1 MTWTIVQRDKTV
13 DRRYSGCLVVDEAVL
28 ELELVEAVPVIPD
41 DDISAVENNSTQ
53 TKPSTDE
60 KQNMIARVVLYN
72 KMEEMEVREMK
83 LCLIMKPEEAGVC
96 KWAGNRISRE
106 SEREREKRERVIL
119 SARAVA
125 TSKKVTTPDTIRY
138 RDDALLR
145 PR

>member
-106 SEREREKRERVIL
+106 REREREKRERVIL

-125 TSKKVTTPDTIRY
+125 TSKKVTTPDTTRY